1 MSIEARGNNNTLV
14 LTDSAVPIADIAEA
28 IIDGYDIDWLCE
40 RFPVKQHEVF
50 EVIDA
55 VADMMDESYSNNIS
69 LKNLGDAANIDLET
83 TSVSDSMFFNLVNY
97 GRAANSTEL
106 DFNKLFS
113 IGLKSV
119 IIDIYRDLKNNVNHY
134 ENSAVH
140 EAVFKALKKVVGDA
154 DPNQILANLLKNKE
168 D

>member
-1 MSIEARGNNNTLV
+1 MPIESRGNLNTLV
-14 LTDSAVPIADIAEA
+14 LSNSAVPVADIAEA
-28 IIDGYDIDWLCE
+28 IIDGYDMNWLCE
-40 RFPVKQHEVF
+40 RFPIKQHEVF

-55 VADMMDESYSNNIS
+55 VADMMDESYHNNIS
-69 LKNLGDAANIDLET
+69 LRNLGDESNIDLET

-97 GRAANSTEL
+97 GRTTKPSEL
-106 DFNKLFS
+106 DFNILFS
-113 IGLKSV
+113 TGLKSV

-140 EAVFKALKKVVGDA
+140 EAVYNALEKIVKNA
-154 DPNQILANLLKNKE
+154 DPNQILANLLKSKE